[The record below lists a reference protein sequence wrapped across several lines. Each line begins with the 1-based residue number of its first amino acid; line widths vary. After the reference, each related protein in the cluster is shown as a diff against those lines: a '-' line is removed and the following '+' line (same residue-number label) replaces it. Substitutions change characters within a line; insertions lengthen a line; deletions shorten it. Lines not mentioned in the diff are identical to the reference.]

1 MATQLI
7 SEINGSGL
15 YAQYAASALKDS
27 NGNEI
32 TATYQTKADM
42 ENYPTS
48 GVVGSAIGEAIADLS
63 GTIVA
68 SAFATQTYVDTEI
81 AKVGSYTTANGT
93 GADLHPDV
101 STPSIK
107 TIYLVKDTTA
117 TVDDKW
123 KEWIYTSAEG
133 PVTAWELIGD
143 TSMNLN
149 GYATTSFVD
158 TNYVAITA
166 NQTLSSN
173 VATMAA
179 ASADWN
185 KVSDKLDS
193 TAAANIYL
201 TQTDAASTYA
211 LKTDVPTTVAELTDS
226 GNYYKTTETSG
237 STELTNAFAAKQDT
251 LTFTYATIG

>member
-1 MATQLI
+1 MATKLI

-15 YAQYAASALKDS
+15 YAQYAASALKDN

-149 GYATTSFVD
+149 GYATETWVGN
-158 TNYVAITA
+158 NYVSQASTAGWDVTPYTGNNGIGITNHEVTITA
-166 NQTLSSN
+166 NYLSAN
-173 VATMAA
+173 ALDNIAA
-179 ASADWN
+179 ASGDWN
-185 KVSDKLDS
+185 S
-193 TAAANIYL
+193 AAQAI
-201 TQTDAASTYA
+201 
-211 LKTDVPTTVAELTDS
+211 
-226 GNYYKTTETSG
+226 ETSG
-237 STELTNAFAAKQDT
+237 ATWNTVTAKQDT